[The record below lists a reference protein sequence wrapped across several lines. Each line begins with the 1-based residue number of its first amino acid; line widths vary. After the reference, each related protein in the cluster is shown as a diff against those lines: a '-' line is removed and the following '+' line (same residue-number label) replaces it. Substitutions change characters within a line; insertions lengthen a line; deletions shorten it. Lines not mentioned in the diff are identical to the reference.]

1 MDPAALRDWYRPDR
15 VVLTRLEARQSGI
28 EPGVYADSRGRGRV
42 RIDGLEAHLAPDGR
56 PAFRALAG
64 PTAAPVVDV
73 PLPTDQAVRL
83 VAVTAVDEGLEVVTA
98 PVSPFLQPGEHPAYG
113 DDVVGLPAR
122 PASGHVRVTASV
134 LLDGELHEVDR
145 IDERAATI
153 WIRRDDR
160 VVPIAT
166 SAVGPDLVRYAATS
180 V

>member
-1 MDPAALRDWYRPDR
+1 M
-15 VVLTRLEARQSGI
+15 
-28 EPGVYADSRGRGRV
+28 
-42 RIDGLEAHLAPDGR
+42 
-56 PAFRALAG
+56 
-64 PTAAPVVDV
+64 
-73 PLPTDQAVRL
+73 
-83 VAVTAVDEGLEVVTA
+83 
-98 PVSPFLQPGEHPAYG
+98 SPFLQPGEHPAYG
-113 DDVVGLPAR
+113 DDVVGLPPR

-166 SAVGPDLVRYAATS
+166 SAVGPDLVRYAATA